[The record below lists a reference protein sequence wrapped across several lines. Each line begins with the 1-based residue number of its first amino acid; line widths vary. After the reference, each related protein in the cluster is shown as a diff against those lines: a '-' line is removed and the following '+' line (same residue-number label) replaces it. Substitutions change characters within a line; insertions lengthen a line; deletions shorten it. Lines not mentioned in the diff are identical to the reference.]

1 MKGVKPGD
9 AGVSRSLAQK
19 KEGLLEEIKQ
29 EVEGCTLCPLSKN
42 RTRAVFGEG
51 DPDALIMFI
60 GEAPGE
66 DEDRL
71 GRPFVGKAGQLLT
84 KILLSVS
91 IKREEVYIAN
101 MVKCRPPGN
110 RTPTLE
116 EIETCFPYL
125 EAQIAI
131 VNPSVIVTLGSIS
144 TGYLLGTKE
153 PMSKLRGQWFDWRGG
168 KRVFPMFHPSFLLR
182 HESRAP
188 GSPKYLTWLDIQ
200 EVKRVYDLLRR
211 DMGRI

>member
-1 MKGVKPGD
+1 M
-9 AGVSRSLAQK
+9 SQSLLQK
-19 KEGLLEEIKQ
+19 KEALLEEVKQ
-29 EVEGCTLCPLSKN
+29 EVERCTLCPLAKS
-42 RTRAVFGEG
+42 RTQIVFGEG
-51 DPDALIMFI
+51 NPDALIMFI

-66 DEDRL
+66 DEDRS

-84 KILLSVS
+84 KILLSVG
-91 IKREEVYIAN
+91 IRREEVYIAN

-116 EIETCFPYL
+116 EIEACFPYL

-131 VNPSVIVTLGSIS
+131 VNPSVIVTLGSVS

-168 KRVFPMFHPSFLLR
+168 KRIFPMFHPSFLLR
-182 HESRAP
+182 HESKAP
-188 GSPKYLTWLDIQ
+188 GSPKHLTWLDIQ
-200 EVKRVYDLLRR
+200 EVKRVYDLLRESTR
-211 DMGRI
+211 QM